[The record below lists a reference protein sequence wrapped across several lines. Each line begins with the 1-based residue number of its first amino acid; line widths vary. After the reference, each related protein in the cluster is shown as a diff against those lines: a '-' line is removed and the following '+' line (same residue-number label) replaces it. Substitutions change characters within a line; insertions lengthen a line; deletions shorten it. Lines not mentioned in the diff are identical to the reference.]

1 MRWLAIAPAIVGTVM
16 TVVGLLL
23 IARTPR
29 GEVPVG
35 YRLEEVLGYLVFH
48 VAFVGVGALLAWRR
62 PENVIGWLL
71 SGVGLGS
78 AIQYVTAGYAIY
90 GLFAGLRGAEVAA
103 WVYTWSGLAMTIFVG
118 AVILTFPDGRP
129 RTRAGRVAIGAIVL
143 AVVLLVALLMARP
156 GPLARFPV
164 VRNPFGREDLAA
176 LLDVI
181 LALGLIATVA
191 SIALAAK
198 QFIDRARQAT
208 RLERQQL
215 KLLIWS
221 TALNVVFG
229 LVLLAVILG
238 PGSGDSG
245 ILFVANMLAACATAT
260 LPIAIG
266 VAVLR
271 YRLYD
276 IDLIVN
282 RTVVY
287 GATSAA
293 IAATFYVGIVA
304 LQPVFRSL
312 TNGSELAVAAS
323 TLLSFALFQP
333 IRRRVRDT
341 VDRRFNRSH
350 YDAARTLDAFADQLR
365 DEVDL
370 DALRGDLVG
379 AVQTTMAPAH
389 ASIWLRER
397 TPIEPSGAAS

>member
-1 MRWLAIAPAIVGTVM
+1 
-16 TVVGLLL
+16 
-23 IARTPR
+23 
-29 GEVPVG
+29 
-35 YRLEEVLGYLVFH
+35 
-48 VAFVGVGALLAWRR
+48 
-62 PENVIGWLL
+62 
-71 SGVGLGS
+71 
-78 AIQYVTAGYAIY
+78 
-90 GLFAGLRGAEVAA
+90 
-103 WVYTWSGLAMTIFVG
+103 
-118 AVILTFPDGRP
+118 
-129 RTRAGRVAIGAIVL
+129 
-143 AVVLLVALLMARP
+143 
-156 GPLARFPV
+156 
-164 VRNPFGREDLAA
+164 
-176 LLDVI
+176 
-181 LALGLIATVA
+181 
-191 SIALAAK
+191 
-198 QFIDRARQAT
+198 
-208 RLERQQL
+208 
-215 KLLIWS
+215 
-221 TALNVVFG
+221 
-229 LVLLAVILG
+229 
-238 PGSGDSG
+238 
-245 ILFVANMLAACATAT
+245 MLAACATAT

-370 DALRGDLVG
+370 DALRGDLLV
-379 AVQTTMAPAH
+379 AVRTTMAPAH

-397 TPIEPSGAAS
+397 TR